1 MVGGSESQSF
11 EAWAR
16 ASGTQLRRAA
26 LLLTG
31 DAHDADDLVQDVMV
45 RVFARWHRIRDM
57 DSREGYARRVLV
69 NRHLSIGRRL
79 QGFRARQHVLAAE
92 ESDPDEARNATVV
105 ARRDLHRAL
114 MALGPR
120 QRAVVVLRYYLD
132 LPDAQIAELLEC
144 SPSTIRTQALR
155 ALAKLRQSVEIGEY
169 DYGQER

>member
-1 MVGGSESQSF
+1 
-11 EAWAR
+11 
-16 ASGTQLRRAA
+16 
-26 LLLTG
+26 
-31 DAHDADDLVQDVMV
+31 
-45 RVFARWHRIRDM
+45 
-57 DSREGYARRVLV
+57 
-69 NRHLSIGRRL
+69 
-79 QGFRARQHVLAAE
+79 
-92 ESDPDEARNATVV
+92 
-105 ARRDLHRAL
+105 